1 MPEIKYFF
9 NRLMVNKLAKMI
21 QFSTQNK
28 IQFILFVVLLMVYSA
43 AFSQARSRSEKQ
55 FEKATEYFNTG
66 NLKMAEEVA
75 EKIVEKAPDFYNA
88 YLLLAEVAHETGTVQ
103 DEIEFL
109 EKAMK
114 YTENPVIYVRLAE
127 SKYSLGEYADA
138 LNFFEKYLSSKN
150 ISPERKAEIERKI
163 ANCNFAIN
171 AKKHPVEFHP
181 ERLSDNVNSAND
193 EYWPVLSIDQ
203 KELVF
208 TRLIKATGTLPQEDF
223 YISRFDSL
231 GWGKAKPI
239 SAINTRWNEGAET
252 LSADGKLLFFT
263 ACNRAGGYGSC
274 DIYYSKLE
282 NGKWSAPRNVG
293 APISTQSWEGQPSF
307 SSDNR
312 YLYFSSNRAGGKG
325 EKDIWRAEFLGFNN
339 LNQLKWGKVENLGD
353 SINTPGNEISPFIH
367 ANNKDLFFASD
378 YYPGMGGMDLFRSEL
393 LGHDQFSK
401 PKNLGYP
408 INTIKDEQ
416 GLNISGDGT
425 IAFFASARE
434 KKTGLD
440 LYRFK
445 LDKKLRPNPV
455 TYVKAKVIDAKTKQ
469 PVSAQVELTNLTQA
483 DLATRTEMA
492 DENGE
497 ILLCLPTGNN
507 YSFTVSED
515 GYLFY
520 SQAFQLSNVNTL
532 YKPFLLTI
540 ALQPVKV
547 GAEMNL
553 YNVYYETD
561 SFRILPASEP
571 ELQKLVSFLKNNPQ
585 LEVEIQGHTDNTGNT
600 EKNQVLSEKRAKSV
614 VDFLVENGIDKNRLQ
629 AKGFG
634 EQKPVAT
641 NETEEGRKLN
651 RRTTVK
657 ITGNTN

>member
-1 MPEIKYFF
+1 
-9 NRLMVNKLAKMI
+9 MI
-21 QFSTQNK
+21 QFSIQNK
-28 IQFILFVVLLMVYSA
+28 IQFILFFSLMMAFSA
-43 AFSQARSRSEKQ
+43 AFSQSGTRSEKQ
-55 FEKATEYFNTG
+55 FEKATEYFNAG
-66 NLKMAEEVA
+66 NLKLAAEA
-75 EKIVEKAPDFYNA
+75 AGKIVEKNPDFYNA

-114 YTENPVIYVRLAE
+114 YTDNPVIYIRLAE
-127 SKYSLGEYADA
+127 AKYSLGEYADA

-163 ANCNFAIN
+163 ANCKFAIN
-171 AKKHPVEFHP
+171 AKKHPVEFQP
-181 ERLSDNVNSAND
+181 ERLGNNVNSAND

-208 TRLIKATGTLPQEDF
+208 TRLIKATGKLPQEDF
-223 YISRFDSL
+223 YISYFDSL
-231 GWGKAKPI
+231 GWSKAEPI
-239 SAINTRWNEGAET
+239 SAINTPWNEGAET

-263 ACNRAGGYGSC
+263 ACNRTDGYGSC

-282 NGKWSAPRNVG
+282 NGKWSTPKNVG
-293 APISTQSWEGQPSF
+293 SPVSTQSWEGQPSF
-307 SSDNR
+307 SSNNR

-325 EKDIWRAEFLGFNN
+325 EKDIWRAEFRGFNS
-339 LNQLKWGKVENLGD
+339 LNEPQWGKVENLGD
-353 SINTPGNEISPFIH
+353 SINTTGNEISPFIH

-378 YYPGMGGMDLFRSEL
+378 YRIGMGGMDLFRSEL
-393 LGHDQFSK
+393 QGQNQFSE

-425 IAFFASARE
+425 IAYFASARE

-440 LYRFK
+440 LYRFE

-455 TYVKAKVIDAKTKQ
+455 TYVKAKVIDAQTKQ
-469 PVSAQVELTNLTQA
+469 PVSAQVELTNITQENSVA
-483 DLATRTEMA
+483 RKEEA

-497 ILLCLPTGNN
+497 ILLCLPVGNN

-520 SQAFQLSNVNTL
+520 SQSFQLTDVNTL

-540 ALQPVKV
+540 ALQPVEV
-547 GAEMNL
+547 GAKMNL

-571 ELQKLVSFLKNNPQ
+571 ELQKLVSFLKHNPQ
-585 LEVEIQGHTDNTGNT
+585 LKFEIQGHTDDTGNT
-600 EKNQVLSEKRAKSV
+600 DKNQVLSEKRAQSV
-614 VDFLVENGIDKNRLQ
+614 VDFLVENGIGKNRLQ

-634 EQKPVAT
+634 EQQPVAT

-657 ITGNTN
+657 ITGNTK